1 MRLRECWRALPA
13 RPGARELSRHEFE
26 RCLATWVAA
35 NSDGLDDAEQVLAH
49 LAAGS
54 ALVVLDGVDEVPL
67 AHDEGRAQWFPR
79 AMLLSGLSNAMGAWT
94 AAGNRV
100 LVTSRPYGLSGGR
113 CRRPR
118 RAGGAAARP
127 RRASAAVARGPL
139 VPAVASRSAKGRST
153 RTISVAHLEEHDWLQ
168 PLAVN
173 PLLLTGMCIVFDE
186 GGRLPQDKHELYTRI
201 VNTVLNSRYRDDVEG
216 RERAR
221 YRLQAIAYG
230 MHTGQGLGE
239 ARLTPEAEVSH
250 QDLDRI
256 LREYLDKSA
265 SKEEGNATT
274 VAVREELLS
283 QSGLFLG
290 RGDNTAGFYHLSFQ
304 EFLAGQR
311 LADVENDL
319 LPVFLER
326 AEVPEWHN
334 TLSLL
339 FAGLTREKAARLVT
353 GLVQAFG
360 GQRTARAGGRGRLPE
375 RAARP
380 RRATRRGHRA
390 VVSGGVPGDD
400 GVRGTGQ

>member
-1 MRLRECWRALPA
+1 M
-13 RPGARELSRHEFE
+13 
-26 RCLATWVAA
+26 
-35 NSDGLDDAEQVLAH
+35 
-49 LAAGS
+49 
-54 ALVVLDGVDEVPL
+54 
-67 AHDEGRAQWFPR
+67 
-79 AMLLSGLSNAMGAWT
+79 
-94 AAGNRV
+94 
-100 LVTSRPYGLSGGR
+100 
-113 CRRPR
+113 
-118 RAGGAAARP
+118 
-127 RRASAAVARGPL
+127 
-139 VPAVASRSAKGRST
+139 
-153 RTISVAHLEEHDWLQ
+153 
-168 PLAVN
+168 N

-230 MHTGQGLGE
+230 MHTGHGLGE

-265 SKEEGNATT
+265 SKEEGNAST
-274 VAVREELLS
+274 VAAREELLS

-290 RGDNTAGFYHLSFQ
+290 RGDNTAGFYHFSFQ

-353 GLVQAFG
+353 GSSRRSAPEDRACRRSRQ
-360 GQRTARAGGRGRLPE
+360 TAWTCCSPAACDSTRPPSRRVGRRSW
-375 RAARP
+375 
-380 RRATRRGHRA
+380 RRWCRRHR
-390 VVSGGVPGDD
+390 
-400 GVRGTGQ
+400 Q

>member
-1 MRLRECWRALPA
+1 
-13 RPGARELSRHEFE
+13 
-26 RCLATWVAA
+26 
-35 NSDGLDDAEQVLAH
+35 
-49 LAAGS
+49 
-54 ALVVLDGVDEVPL
+54 
-67 AHDEGRAQWFPR
+67 
-79 AMLLSGLSNAMGAWT
+79 
-94 AAGNRV
+94 
-100 LVTSRPYGLSGGR
+100 
-113 CRRPR
+113 
-118 RAGGAAARP
+118 
-127 RRASAAVARGPL
+127 
-139 VPAVASRSAKGRST
+139 
-153 RTISVAHLEEHDWLQ
+153 
-168 PLAVN
+168 
-173 PLLLTGMCIVFDE
+173 MCIVFDE
-186 GGRLPQDKHELYTRI
+186 GGRLPQDKHELYIRI

-239 ARLTPEAEVSH
+239 ARHTPEAEVSH
-250 QDLDRI
+250 HDLDRI

-265 SKEEGNATT
+265 SKEEGNVTT

-311 LADVENDL
+311 LVDVENDL

-326 AEVPEWHN
+326 ADVPEWHN

-360 GQRTARAGGRGRLPE
+360 ARGPRVQEVAADCLDVLLARAVRLDAATEQTCRDAFLATMLSEAPQSSGVASGPRSAGSATHGFTTSACGACRRIRCWGSSRCQRGRSSWELMKTDGPE
-375 RAARP
+375 FDRTSASASSIAAGVSDCAVSSERGAVRRVCDRRRSATSMIRAACVACRII
-380 RRATRRGHRA
+380 R
-390 VVSGGVPGDD
+390 SGG
-400 GVRGTGQ
+400 